1 MNPSYLRMR
10 RPLEDA
16 MARYDAWVGTPA
28 LGPPQEVADTDA
40 VDLALDSG
48 RWRGMAVYIFS
59 SAGWTVFQELSGGLA
74 GRAGEDWLRLADGGD
89 LVFAG
94 YNDAIGYGEL
104 VLIER
109 GKLVRQFL
117 QDEQDPSA
125 NVNVGTL
132 PEETRQRFVHW
143 ADAANWV
150 DEDEDFATSD
160 RGFLW
165 IHQAAG

>member
-1 MNPSYLRMR
+1 M
-10 RPLEDA
+10 
-16 MARYDAWVGTPA
+16 
-28 LGPPQEVADTDA
+28 
-40 VDLALDSG
+40 
-48 RWRGMAVYIFS
+48 
-59 SAGWTVFQELSGGLA
+59 
-74 GRAGEDWLRLADGGD
+74 RLADGGD

-132 PEETRQRFVHW
+132 PEESRQSFVHW

-150 DEDEDFATSD
+150 DEDEDFATCD